1 MSRGLVSWEGVVHNI
16 TYLGL
21 EWQIKKVVGDW
32 WRRWAKMEVGS
43 GRAAEQNAKWL
54 DEDEED
60 ECKRRKVPIN
70 EQVSDDEGETDIVQ
84 QQRRRSEADA
94 VVDTMLGALNKL

>member
-43 GRAAEQNAKWL
+43 GRAAEQNTKWL
-54 DEDEED
+54 NEEDEDEGD
-60 ECKRRKVPIN
+60 ARKVP
-70 EQVSDDEGETDIVQ
+70 VSAGDSDDEGNVDVVQ
-84 QQRRRSEADA
+84 PQRRRSEADA
-94 VVDTMLGALNKL
+94 AVDSMLGALNKL